1 MNTIAIFCFPLD
13 LELTSFGTLAK
24 LVKTGHNVH
33 VIVVGN
39 NIKTW
44 TRRCKYIL
52 YESCKTIGISNISFT
67 EEFDYSSVT
76 QNNAL
81 ILKSVIQKVT
91 PELVIIPFWKS
102 RNHKLNIL
110 SKTSLIACRG
120 IGNILMYNFSRNSKF
135 NPNICVK
142 LSKPEARA
150 KLNRLLE
157 YWPLLSRQ
165 FQRNSPGLFYP
176 NIIHDH
182 EEKVSVEII
191 ARATIASFLCARV
204 CSQGHVLQDSLKTEA
219 SAIRYGKKTL
229 SSQVDS
235 GTVPN
240 KQAFN
245 FSPSEGIK
253 LSETYESH
261 RVLLV

>member
-1 MNTIAIFCFPLD
+1 MNAVAIFCFPLD
-13 LELTSFGTLAK
+13 LELTSFGTLTK
-24 LVKTGHNVH
+24 LVKTGYNVH

-44 TRRCKYIL
+44 TRRCKYLL
-52 YESCKTIGISNISFT
+52 YESCKTIGTSNISFT
-67 EEFDYSSVT
+67 EKFDYSSVT
-76 QNNAL
+76 QDNAL
-81 ILKSVIQKVT
+81 ILNSVIQQVA

-102 RNHKLNIL
+102 HNNKLNIL

-142 LSKPEARA
+142 LSEPEARA

-157 YWPLLSRQ
+157 YWPLLNRQ
-165 FQRNSPGLFYP
+165 FQKNRPGPFDP
-176 NIIHDH
+176 NIIHNH

-204 CSQGHVLQDSLKTEA
+204 CSHGRILQDSLKTETNA
-219 SAIRYGKKTL
+219 TRYGKKTL

-240 KQAFN
+240 KQAFSV
-245 FSPSEGIK
+245 SPSEGLK